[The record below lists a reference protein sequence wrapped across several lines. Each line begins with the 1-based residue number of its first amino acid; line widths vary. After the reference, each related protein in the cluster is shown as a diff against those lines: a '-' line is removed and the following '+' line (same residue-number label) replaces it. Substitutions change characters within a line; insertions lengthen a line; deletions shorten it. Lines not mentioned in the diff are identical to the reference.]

1 MKGKRYFRK
10 IRRIIRSR
18 FDENEEQ
25 HFHEE
30 NIEVMHQ
37 HHGYS
42 EFSKLLRSYIPKN
55 ALVLDLGCNKG
66 FETAII
72 AQTNKVVGVELFKD
86 FVNVAKKE
94 RKLDARQM
102 DFHNLT
108 FHNEF
113 DCVYSNNTLEHSRYP
128 DKVIKG
134 VAYALKKNGLFIIG
148 MPTDGNNPAISD
160 PAHHFRATKE
170 DVLRLLESDF
180 IILESYEIDTKERW
194 DWDNPPSKNKMLIVV
209 SKIKNSE

>member
-1 MKGKRYFRK
+1 
-10 IRRIIRSR
+10 
-18 FDENEEQ
+18 
-25 HFHEE
+25 
-30 NIEVMHQ
+30 MHQ

-94 RKLDARQM
+94 RKLDVKQM
-102 DFHNLT
+102 DFHNLI

-134 VAYALKKNGLFIIG
+134 VACALKKMDCLLLGCPLMEIILQSVIQH
-148 MPTDGNNPAISD
+148 T
-160 PAHHFRATKE
+160 T
-170 DVLRLLESDF
+170 LRLQ
-180 IILESYEIDTKERW
+180 K
-194 DWDNPPSKNKMLIVV
+194 KMF
-209 SKIKNSE
+209 